1 MRFYCFFF
9 SSKRRHTRCA
19 LVTGVQTCALPISG
33 ALLPAQGT
41 PKTPYPPPP
50 TKEAVLTQQDQTAS
64 VTLPGTGRSRG
75 FGGNPHYGQRN
86 GRRTREHKYELR
98 ADSPQVTG
106 PSGLTPSSDC
116 VGAASFTSASHFDRY
131 CGNAMSRS
139 FKTFA

>member
-1 MRFYCFFF
+1 M
-9 SSKRRHTRCA
+9 A
-19 LVTGVQTCALPISG
+19 G

-50 TKEAVLTQQDQTAS
+50 TKEAVWTQQDQTAS

-86 GRRTREHKYELR
+86 DRKTREHKYDLQ

-106 PSGLTPSSDC
+106 HYGLTPPTDC
-116 VGAASFTSASHFDRY
+116 VGTAAFTRGANFYRY
-131 CGNAMSRS
+131 
-139 FKTFA
+139 